1 MLLIIVFSV
10 VALSSC
16 LISIDFEVNFMVDGE
31 VYSTIKTIERKII
44 NVPDD
49 PTKDGYMFDGW
60 YLDEGIWEK
69 PFTTDSLLNVPISS
83 NMNMSVYA
91 KWKANEQEH
100 VHTPSDWIIDT
111 EATCKAEG
119 AKHKECTECEE
130 VLESVTIEKLTTH
143 TPAEAVKEDFVD
155 SDCKTEGSYNSV
167 VYCSVCEAKLSSEA
181 KTVEKKEHTPS
192 DWIID
197 TEATCKAE
205 GAKHKECTECEE
217 VLESVTLE
225 KLTTHTPAEA
235 VSEDFI
241 DSDCETE
248 GSYNSVVYCSVCEAK
263 LSSEAKTV
271 GKKDHTPSD
280 WIPDAEATCKAAG
293 SKHKECTECE
303 EVLETEE
310 IEKLTTHTYTNDT
323 DIDCNVCG
331 EKREISCQ
339 HKNTTIIPGKSASCT
354 ESGLTDGLICDDCK
368 HTIVAQTEIPPSHK
382 EVIIP
387 KIEPECNICGW
398 TEGKEC
404 SECYEVIIAQK
415 PIKELGCT
423 GGDWIIGM
431 APTDFDPG
439 ERYKICIRC
448 GEVTSVEI
456 IPPYN
461 ENDGSNGLDYEF
473 SEDTVVITG
482 IGSYADTKLVIPSTI
497 RGLAVVGISE
507 GAFKDCTNLTN
518 VKIANSVIYIG
529 NNAFENCSGVK
540 AITLPDTIKSIGDYA
555 FKDCRLIGEIKIP
568 ASVIEIGK
576 GIFDGAT
583 KLGTVYYNSDASP
596 SNSIFASTNISNV
609 VFGGTTVPEYILNSA
624 THVYSITISDSVT
637 SVGKAAFSDCTSL
650 SSVTIGKNVKVIG
663 ELAFCGCSKIKSIAV
678 PDSVTSIG
686 YSAFSSCSMLQT
698 ISLSSNL
705 TTIESYAFEWCISL
719 ESIDLP
725 SGVTVIKE
733 GAFQWCSNLSSI
745 TLPKT
750 IKNIERNTFYQC
762 TLLKIVYYYGSA
774 TAWSDVIIGNNNAPL
789 TSANKEYK
797 S

>member
-1 MLLIIVFSV
+1 MRKILSLVLLIC
-10 VALSSC
+10 ALSLC
-16 LISIDFEVNFMVDGE
+16 LTACLGGVEVDLNFVVDGE
-31 VYSTIKTIERKII
+31 LYDTIKTSGKEIVKI
-44 NVPDD
+44 PTE
-49 PTKDGYMFDGW
+49 PTKEGYTFGGW
-60 YLDEGIWEK
+60 YWDNDVWEK
-69 PFTTDSLLNVPISS
+69 PFTANSLLDAPISS
-83 NMNMSVYA
+83 NMSVYA
-91 KWKANEQEH
+91 KWDCI
-100 VHTPSDWIIDT
+100 HTASDWIEDT
-111 EATCKAEG
+111 PATCKAEG
-119 AKHKECTECEE
+119 AKHKECTKCEE
-130 VLESVTIEKLTTH
+130 VLETGTIEKLENH
-143 TPAEAVKEDFVD
+143 SPAEAVKENFVD
-155 SDCKTEGSYNSV
+155 SN
-167 VYCSVCEAKLSSEA
+167 
-181 KTVEKKEHTPS
+181 
-192 DWIID
+192 
-197 TEATCKAE
+197 
-205 GAKHKECTECEE
+205 
-217 VLESVTLE
+217 
-225 KLTTHTPAEA
+225 
-235 VSEDFI
+235 
-241 DSDCETE
+241 CETE

-263 LSSEAKTV
+263 LSSEAKV
-271 GKKDHTPSD
+271 VEKKDHTPSG
-280 WIPDAEATCKAAG
+280 WIEDTKATCKTEG
-293 SKHKECTECE
+293 TKHKECTECE
-303 EVLETEE
+303 EVLETGT
-310 IEKLTTHTYTNDT
+310 IEKLTIHTYTDDT
-323 DIDCNVCG
+323 DADCNICG
-331 EKREISCQ
+331 EKRVIACL
-339 HKNTTIIPGKSASCT
+339 HANTRVVQGKDATCT
-354 ESGLTDGLICDDCK
+354 ESGLTDGVICDDCK
-368 HTIVAQTEIPPSHK
+368 QMIAEQRVIPAAHK

-431 APTDFDPG
+431 EPTDFDPG
-439 ERYKICIRC
+439 ERYKRCIRC
-448 GEVTSVEI
+448 GEVTSIEI

-473 SEDTVVITG
+473 SEDTVVIMG
-482 IGSYADTKLVIPSTI
+482 IGNYANTKLVIPSTI

-518 VKIANSVIYIG
+518 VIIANSVTYIG

-540 AITLPDTIKSIGDYA
+540 AITLPDTLKSIGDYA

-637 SVGKAAFSDCTSL
+637 SIGKAAFSGCTSL

-686 YSAFSSCSMLQT
+686 SSAFSSCSMLQT

-705 TTIESYAFEWCISL
+705 SVIESYTFEWCISL
-719 ESIDLP
+719 KSIDLP
-725 SGVTVIKE
+725 YGVTVIKE

-762 TLLKIVYYYGSA
+762 ALLKIVYYYGSA
-774 TAWSDVIIGNNNAPL
+774 TEWSEVIIGGNNAPL

-797 S
+797 G